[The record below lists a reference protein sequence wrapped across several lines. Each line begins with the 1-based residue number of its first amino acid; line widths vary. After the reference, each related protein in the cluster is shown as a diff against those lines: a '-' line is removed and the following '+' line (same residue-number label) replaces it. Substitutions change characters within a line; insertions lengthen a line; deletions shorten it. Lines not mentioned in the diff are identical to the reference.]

1 MSTPISALRAG
12 LVAEHAA
19 VYLLGVLA
27 SRTAPGALA
36 DALAASYTAHRAV
49 RDALIERLSALGDAK
64 PPGAAP
70 AYDLPAGL
78 GSEAGVRA
86 AALAIEQRACSG
98 YGEQVAATV
107 DDDRVAAIGWL
118 SAAAVRQL
126 AFGGSPSELPG
137 L

>member
-1 MSTPISALRAG
+1 MSTPISTLRTG

-19 VYLLGVLA
+19 VYLLGVLV

-36 DALAASYTAHRAV
+36 DALADSYTAHRAV
-49 RDALIERLSALGDAK
+49 RDVLIERLSALGDAT

-78 GSEAGVRA
+78 GTDSGVRA

-98 YGEQVAATV
+98 YGDQVAATTGA
-107 DDDRVAAIGWL
+107 DRVAAIGWL
-118 SAAAVRQL
+118 GAAAVRQL
-126 AFGGSPSELPG
+126 SFGGSPAELPG